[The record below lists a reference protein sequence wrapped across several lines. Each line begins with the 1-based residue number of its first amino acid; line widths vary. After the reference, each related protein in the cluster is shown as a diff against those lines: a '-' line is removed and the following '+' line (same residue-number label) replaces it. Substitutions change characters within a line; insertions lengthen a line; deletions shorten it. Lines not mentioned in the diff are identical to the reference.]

1 MSEDVYFEVS
11 FELQIIQNIFSSLDA
26 CLYFMPNNTLYK
38 IIKKERNEA
47 NDLADT
53 RNQKVRLFEVQIVE
67 NLFGTTQVIS
77 VIMEK

>member
-1 MSEDVYFEVS
+1 
-11 FELQIIQNIFSSLDA
+11 
-26 CLYFMPNNTLYK
+26 MPKNTLYK

-67 NLFGTTQVIS
+67 NLFRTTQVIS

>member
-1 MSEDVYFEVS
+1 MLAYI
-11 FELQIIQNIFSSLDA
+11 L
-26 CLYFMPNNTLYK
+26 CLK
-38 IIKKERNEA
+38 IHKKEERNEA